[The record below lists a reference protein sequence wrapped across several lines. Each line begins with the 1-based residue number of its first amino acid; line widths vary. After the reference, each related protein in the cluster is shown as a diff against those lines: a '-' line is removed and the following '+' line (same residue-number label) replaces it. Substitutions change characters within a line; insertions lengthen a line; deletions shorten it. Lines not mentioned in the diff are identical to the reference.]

1 LSPDTL
7 LKKIIRPPA
16 IRAGIKGKAIG
27 GHSIHSLATNLRAA
41 GVDLKTTQELL
52 RHANSRVTLDVYT
65 RAISATKREA
75 NNRVMEMVFE
85 AGRKKLSAPSSA
97 PSRGAKG
104 GNQKRCGPFRF
115 SYFYEIQGQLGTEE
129 VDREVKVS
137 CTADCK
143 YPPAEPEALDFE
155 PLKAVRS
162 LLMPTSLLGLARTN
176 DCAQHLHLSFASQSN
191 IQKQKTVAY
200 ARKCQTS
207 TATPAEPGDL
217 PFGLDLPNLFRPWSR
232 SFPDRLCRID
242 AAANFPC
249 RECQPMAAQ
258 DKVARP
264 LCQDEPQPR

>member
-97 PSRGAKG
+97 LSRGAKG

-176 DCAQHLHLSFASQSN
+176 DCAQHLHLSAANRAIVIASIICVAVQHSKTENRGIRPEMSN
-191 IQKQKTVAY
+191 FYCHPGRAGGSPIWFRSAKSLSTVV
-200 ARKCQTS
+200 QIV
-207 TATPAEPGDL
+207 
-217 PFGLDLPNLFRPWSR
+217 SR
-232 SFPDRLCRID
+232 STLSY
-242 AAANFPC
+242 
-249 RECQPMAAQ
+249 
-258 DKVARP
+258 
-264 LCQDEPQPR
+264 